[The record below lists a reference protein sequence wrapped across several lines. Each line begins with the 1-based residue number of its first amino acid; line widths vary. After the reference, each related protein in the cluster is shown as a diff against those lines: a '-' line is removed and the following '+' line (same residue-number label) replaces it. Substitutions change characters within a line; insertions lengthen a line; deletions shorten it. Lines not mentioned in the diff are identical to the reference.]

1 MRERWLAAPQPT
13 QELRDNFKFRGY
25 IIITRALIDTEG
37 DDDEKRHKKKVS
49 KGCSTSG
56 GGASSSKR
64 REDLIYTKPEDE
76 VFHQCCD
83 WSFTVPTQRVN
94 EEARKDKLKPLRL
107 CMFVKAS
114 KVAAIRRKIDAMASS
129 MAM

>member
-1 MRERWLAAPQPT
+1 M
-13 QELRDNFKFRGY
+13 
-25 IIITRALIDTEG
+25 
-37 DDDEKRHKKKVS
+37 S

-107 CMFVKAS
+107 CMFLKAS
-114 KVAAIRRKIDAMASS
+114 KVAAIRRKIDTMASS
-129 MAM
+129 LAM